1 MIKKK
6 NEKGNENEKLLNNKR
21 KTNGEKLGKKYERKT
36 IEIIELPD
44 L

>member
-1 MIKKK
+1 MIK
-6 NEKGNENEKLLNNKR
+6 KLLNNKR
-21 KTNGEKLGKKYERKT
+21 KTNEGKLGKTYERKT

>member
-1 MIKKK
+1 
-6 NEKGNENEKLLNNKR
+6 LLNNKR
-21 KTNGEKLGKKYERKT
+21 KTTGEKKEEEEIQDTYERKT

>member
-1 MIKKK
+1 
-6 NEKGNENEKLLNNKR
+6 LLNNKR
-21 KTNGEKLGKKYERKT
+21 KTTGEEKKEIQDTYERKT

>member
-1 MIKKK
+1 
-6 NEKGNENEKLLNNKR
+6 LLNNKR
-21 KTNGEKLGKKYERKT
+21 ERLREREREKNKEIAKTYERKT